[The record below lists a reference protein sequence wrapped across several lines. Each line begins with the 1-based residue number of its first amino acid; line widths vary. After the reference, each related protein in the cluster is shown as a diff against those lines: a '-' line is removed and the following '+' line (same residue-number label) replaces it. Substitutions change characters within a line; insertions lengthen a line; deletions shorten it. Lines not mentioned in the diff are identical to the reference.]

1 MFLIEKVKQY
11 RKVPKESENFS
22 SLLFTH
28 PQSWCCFPNLTVF
41 FYVKKVHIYQHT
53 VPHMI
58 RFKLTSKPGRLAPH
72 SLNVCSFTQVFV
84 RYLPWAG
91 HCASEGAWP
100 CPDLRH
106 QVQINSTCKNS
117 YCLLRL
123 FFSPQPLTFLF
134 CVGVELMNNI
144 VVVSGEQRR
153 DSAIHTHVSILP
165 QTPVLSRLPHNIEQ
179 SSTCYMVGP
188 YWLSIL
194 I

>member
-28 PQSWCCFPNLTVF
+28 PHSWCCFPSLTVF

-91 HCASEGAWP
+91 HRASEGAWP

-123 FFSPQPLTFLF
+123 TLFFPSTFNLFILCWGRTDEQYSGSFRWTVKGLSHTYTCIHSPPNSPPIQAAT
-134 CVGVELMNNI
+134 
-144 VVVSGEQRR
+144 
-153 DSAIHTHVSILP
+153 
-165 QTPVLSRLPHNIEQ
+165 
-179 SSTCYMVGP
+179 
-188 YWLSIL
+188 
-194 I
+194 